1 MNTSDIFI
9 DETCHLEND
18 HIPVMCI
25 GYIKV
30 PTNGDVYEG
39 LKNELK
45 EIFSK
50 YNQNSELKWQKFSKA
65 RLSLYKELVDYFF
78 QSPLEFRCI
87 LVKYKDRLN
96 HKDFNQGSHDNFYY
110 KLIYY
115 LLRVNNSVNSNIR
128 VFIDVKDTRGK
139 EKLVKINEVLENEF
153 KEKTSFNYFQHL
165 HSDHNIFFQLA
176 DFFIGAVAYKS
187 RVSSGNIIEPTTHKL
202 EFINYLEEK
211 SGFNLDEGT
220 EPWET
225 KFNIFDHQ
233 PKRRI

>member
-1 MNTSDIFI
+1 MSNFDVFI
-9 DETCHLEND
+9 DEACHLEND
-18 HIPVMCI
+18 HIPIMCI

-30 PTNGDVYEG
+30 PTNDNVYEG
-39 LKNELK
+39 LK
-45 EIFSK
+45 
-50 YNQNSELKWQKFSKA
+50 
-65 RLSLYKELVDYFF
+65 
-78 QSPLEFRCI
+78 
-87 LVKYKDRLN
+87 
-96 HKDFNQGSHDNFYY
+96 
-110 KLIYY
+110 
-115 LLRVNNSVNSNIR
+115 
-128 VFIDVKDTRGK
+128 
-139 EKLVKINEVLENEF
+139 NEF

-187 RVSSGNIIEPTTHKL
+187 RVTSGNIIEPTAHKL

-233 PKRRI
+233 PKRRS